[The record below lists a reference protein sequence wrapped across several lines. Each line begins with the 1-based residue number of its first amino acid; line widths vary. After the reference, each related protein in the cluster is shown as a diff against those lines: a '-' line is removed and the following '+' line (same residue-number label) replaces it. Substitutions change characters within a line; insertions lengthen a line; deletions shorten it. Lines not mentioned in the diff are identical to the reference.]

1 MRRTLL
7 WASAVLVVLGAAGAC
22 SATTPTGAG
31 AGAAT
36 TAPTTAAAP
45 PGTNTGT
52 NAGTNAGTSP
62 GTAPAPVVKQVL
74 NQQQD
79 PPGAPGRTLTL
90 MRYVIAP
97 GAKLS
102 PHVHPGIQLAYIES
116 GTLTYTIVSGTANV
130 RRQGGDPTPVT
141 GPTTITLN
149 AGDAVDETGEMV
161 HFGANERTV
170 PLVILAS
177 LLTEDGKDLAVTVSV
192 PATTPT

>member
-1 MRRTLL
+1 MRRLL
-7 WASAVLVVLGAAGAC
+7 LCATAVLLTLGAAGAC
-22 SATTPTGAG
+22 SATATPTATG

-36 TAPTTAAAP
+36 SAPTAPPPA
-45 PGTNTGT
+45 PGTP
-52 NAGTNAGTSP
+52 AGTTP
-62 GTAPAPVVKQVL
+62 GTAPAAVVKQVL
-74 NQQQD
+74 NQQVD

-102 PHVHPGIQLAYIES
+102 PHVHPGIQLAFIES
-116 GTLTYTIVSGTANV
+116 GTLTYTIVSGTASV
-130 RRQGGDPTPVT
+130 RRGGGEPTPVT

-149 AGDAVDETGEMV
+149 AGDAVNETGDMV
-161 HFGANERTV
+161 HFGANEGSV

-192 PATTPT
+192 PATTP

>member
-1 MRRTLL
+1 MRRALL
-7 WASAVLVVLGAAGAC
+7 SVAAVLLTFVAASAC
-22 SATTPTGAG
+22 SATTASTTPGTT
-31 AGAAT
+31 AAT
-36 TAPTTAAAP
+36 TIGSTNAAASGST
-45 PGTNTGT
+45 PGST
-52 NAGTNAGTSP
+52 AGSTP
-62 GTAPAPVVKQVL
+62 GTATAPVVKQVL
-74 NQQQD
+74 NQQAD

-130 RRQGGDPTPVT
+130 RRGGADPTPVT
-141 GPTTITLN
+141 GPTTITLD
-149 AGDAVDETGEMV
+149 AGDAVNETGDMV
-161 HFGANERTV
+161 HFGANDGSV

-192 PATTPT
+192 PATTP

>member
-45 PGTNTGT
+45 P
-52 NAGTNAGTSP
+52 GTNAGTSP

-192 PATTPT
+192 SVPATTPT